1 MGGQLKISEL
11 GDVHTMADE
20 SALLADTHPLTAKEA
35 LAELIELLEDY
46 APSWYTEEH
55 HQRALAALH
64 GSGKRSYVARVG
76 VRSVHA

>member
-11 GDVHTMADE
+11 GNVKTMADE
-20 SALLADTHPLTAKEA
+20 SAFLTDARPLTAKEA

-46 APSWYTEEH
+46 APIWYTEEQH
-55 HQRALAALH
+55 KRALAALH
-64 GSGKRSYVARVG
+64 GASKPSYVARVG

>member
-1 MGGQLKISEL
+1 MGGQLKISEV
-11 GDVHTMADE
+11 GSVRTMADE

-46 APSWYTEEH
+46 APTWYTEEH
-55 HQRALAALH
+55 HKRALAALH
-64 GSGKRSYVARVG
+64 GAGKQSYVSRVG

>member
-11 GDVHTMADE
+11 GNVHTMADE
-20 SALLADTHPLTAKEA
+20 SALLADARPMTAKEA

-55 HQRALAALH
+55 HKRALAALH
-64 GSGKRSYVARVG
+64 GASKPPYVARVG
-76 VRSVHA
+76 ARSIHA

>member
-11 GDVHTMADE
+11 GNGHTMADE
-20 SALLADTHPLTAKEA
+20 SVLLADTHPLTAKEA

-55 HQRALAALH
+55 HKRALAALH
-64 GSGKRSYVARVG
+64 GAPKPSYVAKVG
-76 VRSVHA
+76 VRPVHA